1 MVVDSVTGEAPTRIA
16 QWMVRYLRLA
26 AGFGVLLLAVLLVVD
41 LRTAP
46 PRFTFLAL
54 HLLRITVVLLYLI
67 VAGGRRFEAFWRPAT
82 FVMVSSLLLA
92 DAGLSLSRGADER
105 FVIEAILT
113 LMGCAAFVPWGVR
126 WQMLLAAIA
135 FSALALDC
143 TFGAP
148 DADALNHWT
157 ELGGAAGLAC
167 CASMLGGRYRRELS
181 KHLQALRQ
189 QAEQERE
196 LARREATVA
205 HREQLAAQV
214 AALRETQ
221 TMLRAE
227 FVERETAQHQLE
239 ANETAT
245 RRIYDAALE
254 TIVINRLCDGV
265 FVDVNQEFTRCYGYT
280 RDEVIGKSAATLG
293 LWRNQGQLKR
303 FMAELRTNGI
313 LRNFA
318 TELCAKNGRIVPIVT
333 SAVVVEIHGEPCVV
347 GLARDVTEPRKA
359 EREILAAREA
369 ALAASRAKSEFL
381 SSMSHEIRTPMN
393 AILGMAEVLAETPLS
408 DEQRRFVETMR
419 NNGAALLDLIDGILD
434 LAKVESGRLSLE
446 TTEFDLCEL
455 VERVVETLG
464 IRAYAKGLEL
474 VSVIAPHLPRVLV
487 GDPLRLRQILINLLG
502 NAIKFT
508 AEGSVVLTVSGRID
522 DSAEHAT
529 TPSRPKSEFQELDFA
544 VSDTGIGI
552 PPETLAE
559 LFAPFTQADSS
570 TARKYGGSG
579 LGLSIVK
586 RLVELM
592 GGEIGVTSEPGRGS
606 TFRFALRLEV
616 AANPAARAA
625 IAATSLDGKRIFVA
639 DPHPMN
645 RLVLRQW
652 AESHDAEEIETADTE
667 RVIGL
672 ICRQSLDLAFLD
684 CRVDEADVF
693 EIARSLVARGDRD
706 REGRPPAIILMLTPN
721 ELGAQIDRMRAMGI
735 GAAQRCYYLVK
746 PLKNSEIAR
755 VVGLAFDPE
764 GAVNEPPPNAPA
776 MPTISASAKPVTP
789 LRILVADDS
798 PDNRMLIQAF
808 LRHLPHQLD
817 FAEDGAVAIDR
828 AKAHRYQVI
837 LMDIQMPTVDGY
849 TATRAIR
856 EWETAQSYPRS
867 RIIALTA
874 SALGD
879 AVRKSLAAGCDA
891 HIAKPV
897 NKATLIAALE
907 GVTNS
912 NEAPA
917 RDEASP

>member
-1 MVVDSVTGEAPTRIA
+1 
-16 QWMVRYLRLA
+16 
-26 AGFGVLLLAVLLVVD
+26 
-41 LRTAP
+41 
-46 PRFTFLAL
+46 
-54 HLLRITVVLLYLI
+54 
-67 VAGGRRFEAFWRPAT
+67 
-82 FVMVSSLLLA
+82 
-92 DAGLSLSRGADER
+92 
-105 FVIEAILT
+105 
-113 LMGCAAFVPWGVR
+113 
-126 WQMLLAAIA
+126 
-135 FSALALDC
+135 
-143 TFGAP
+143 
-148 DADALNHWT
+148 
-157 ELGGAAGLAC
+157 
-167 CASMLGGRYRRELS
+167 
-181 KHLQALRQ
+181 LRQ

-214 AALRETQ
+214 AALRESQ

-227 FVERETAQHQLE
+227 IVDRETAQHQLE

-254 TIVINRLCDGV
+254 TIVINRLRDGV

-280 RDEVIGKSAATLG
+280 REEVIGKSAATLG
-293 LWRNQGQLKR
+293 LWRNQRQLKR

-347 GLARDVTEPRKA
+347 GLARDVTEPRKT

-393 AILGMAEVLAETPLS
+393 AILGMAEVLAESPLS
-408 DEQRRFVETMR
+408 DEQRRFVETMQH
-419 NNGAALLDLIDGILD
+419 NGAALLDLIDGILD

-446 TTEFDLCEL
+446 STAFDLGEL
-455 VERVVETLG
+455 VERAVETLG
-464 IRAYAKGLEL
+464 IRAYEKRLEL
-474 VSVIAPHLPRVLV
+474 VALIAPDLPRVLV

-508 AEGSVVLTVSGRID
+508 AVGSVVLTVSGRTD
-522 DSAEHAT
+522 NSAGHAAA
-529 TPSRPKSEFQELDFA
+529 PSRPKSEFQELNFA

-606 TFRFALRLEV
+606 TFRFALRLGV

-625 IAATSLDGKRIFVA
+625 IPATGASSLYGKRVFVA

-652 AESHDAEEIETADTE
+652 AESHEAEEIETADTE
-667 RVIGL
+667 RAIGL
-672 ICRQSLDLAFLD
+672 TRRQSLDLAFLD
-684 CRVDEADVF
+684 CRVDETDVF

-706 REGRPPAIILMLTPN
+706 REGRPPAIILMLTPS

-755 VVGLAFDPE
+755 VVALAFDPE
-764 GAVNEPPPNAPA
+764 GAVNEPPPDAPG

-897 NKATLIAALE
+897 NKATLLAALE

-917 RDEASP
+917 RGEESP